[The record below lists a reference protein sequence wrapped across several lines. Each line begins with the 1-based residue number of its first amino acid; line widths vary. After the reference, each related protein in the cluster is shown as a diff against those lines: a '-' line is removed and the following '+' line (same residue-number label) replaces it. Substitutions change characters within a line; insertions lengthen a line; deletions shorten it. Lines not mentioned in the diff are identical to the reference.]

1 MQLAS
6 CGAFYCRIGL
16 SPLQDP
22 LVRPTVSIELDAI
35 VSSELLQGL
44 GEIVAEDTNIVMVQ
58 VVIILYS
65 T

>member
-1 MQLAS
+1 M
-6 CGAFYCRIGL
+6 GL
-16 SPLQDP
+16 SSLQDP
-22 LVRPTVSIELDAI
+22 LVRPTVSVELDSL

-44 GEIVAEDTNIVMVQ
+44 GEIVAEDTNNVMVQ